1 MKMLSEFELE
11 KAQVKK
17 TPMQTGLI
25 LEKTADGEMEDKV
38 LYQQIVGSLL
48 YIGGH
53 TRVDISY
60 AVNQLGT
67 MMNCPELNHLRQAKN
82 VIRYLKGT
90 KNYGLLFPRGKRTI
104 VLEGEVDR
112 MIGRIENHGLYCDY
126 QWDTCNVGNKETEN
140 GDFVFDGS

>member
-17 TPMQTGLI
+17 TPMQTS
-25 LEKTADGEMEDKV
+25 DDEMEDKV

-53 TRVDISY
+53 TRVDISC

-67 MMNCPELNHLRQAKN
+67 MMNCPELNH
-82 VIRYLKGT
+82 
-90 KNYGLLFPRGKRTI
+90 
-104 VLEGEVDR
+104 
-112 MIGRIENHGLYCDY
+112 
-126 QWDTCNVGNKETEN
+126 
-140 GDFVFDGS
+140 